1 MKTFIDTSV
10 FGGYFDAEFEEPTR
24 QFFAEI
30 DKGLKIPVV
39 SDLTIKELAD
49 APKKVK
55 ELYNKYLN
63 KIELVTV
70 NDEMNKLANDYIKNK
85 ALSPKYISDA
95 LHVATATILKI
106 DVIVSWNFKHIVNL
120 NRIRV
125 FNGVNIKNG
134 YNMIEIRTPKEILN
148 Y

>member
-1 MKTFIDTSV
+1 MKTYIDTSV
-10 FGGYFDAEFEEPTR
+10 FGGYFDSEFEIPTKH
-24 QFFAEI
+24 FFIEI
-30 DKGLKIPVV
+30 DKGYKIPIV
-39 SDLTIKELAD
+39 SDLT
-49 APKKVK
+49 VK
-55 ELYNKYLN
+55 ELTGAPEKVKDLFNKYIK

-70 NDEMNKLANDYIKNK
+70 EDEMYELANDYLKNK

-125 FNGVNIKNG
+125 FNGINIKNG
-134 YNMIEIRTPKEILN
+134 YNLIEIRTPKEVLN
-148 Y
+148 F